1 MFLVGVMAGAV
12 GLFDRSE
19 AQQIGSDTP
28 VARSLDQELQQTNVI
43 LPYNGSVSQT
53 GESLAEQLQ
62 QSGSNQPYNLKLG
75 PIELRAEADLTGT
88 FNDNI
93 GLTKTDRISDFII
106 TPMGIIHGRWEVS
119 DLNTLTLNVGIGYE
133 AYMFNSQYNSLLI
146 APDSEASFNF
156 FVGEVAINLHDAFS
170 YEQDPTTVGQLS
182 NQVRLS
188 RFQNDVGVSAKWDL
202 NDVMVEADYDHTNL
216 WVTQTYYDYLTNQSD
231 TIAPKVTIKL
241 DESISTGVSASF
253 SDTRY
258 ERSFENDNTS
268 ESAGPFVNAT
278 FSKYLSLTAQLGG
291 FLTQY
296 DHGGGNGDSS
306 DVSSYYAYLGV
317 NHQIN
322 DVLTE
327 SLTGGK
333 EYLPGLTSN
342 YTERIYANYG
352 DHWQATKSISVAS
365 SLFWEN
371 LSDSNATFREN
382 SDRYGVNLGFT
393 DSLSDHAN
401 LTFNYQFL
409 LKDADPSYLSYYQS
423 QGTVGM
429 QYNF

>member
-12 GLFDRSE
+12 GLSDRAE

-75 PIELRAEADLTGT
+75 PIQLRAEADLTGT

-93 GLTKTDRISDFII
+93 GLTKSDRISDFII

-156 FVGEVAINLHDAFS
+156 FVGEVAINLHDNFS

-216 WVTQTYYDYLTNQSD
+216 WVTQSYYDYLTNQSD
-231 TIAPKVTIKL
+231 TIAPKFTIKL

-382 SDRYGVNLGFT
+382 SDRYGVNLGLT
-393 DSLSDHAN
+393 DSLSDHAT
-401 LTFNYQFL
+401 LSFNYQFL